1 MTPPAPPA
9 PASLPR
15 VLGPWLAAA
24 LVVGTVIGTGVFKKA
39 AAVAKPDAAP
49 EFGLA
54 VGVWVGV
61 GVITLLGALAF
72 AEVAVRFPRAGGN
85 YVFLR
90 EAFGRPMAFLS
101 GWVDFGINRGASI
114 AALASMFTESL
125 VNLIAEVRPDVAV
138 GFGYW
143 PQRAFTVALI
153 VVLAV
158 VNARGTLLG
167 ARVQFVVTLV
177 KVASI
182 VAIALLPVVL
192 LCLPSAPVPPTT
204 ANMVPAWPSEFPISR
219 LVGLGSAAVAVL
231 WAYHGWMNLGPMAEE
246 VTRPQRNIPLAL
258 LAGVG
263 CLIVLYVSANVAY
276 YTALSPTE
284 MENSS
289 DGTTVAREF
298 CKRLIGPA
306 GAMAASLAVM
316 MSVFGAVNGNI
327 LVGPRLPY
335 AMAQDG
341 LAPGVFARL
350 HERFRTP
357 TFATA
362 LLAVWSIL
370 MVLVLGVLLQTNR
383 ELFAQWE
390 LKDGDWAMKT
400 TTDGTA
406 QVESPFD
413 LLTDFVIFGSVAFD
427 TLAVVALFVLRRKHA
442 DRTAA
447 LPYKCVGYPVVP
459 AVYVLAMAAVMV
471 SMVLA
476 DTMRW
481 KVYVGLGFI
490 AVGAG
495 VYWLAFGRKGPSAST
510 VSR

>member
-1 MTPPAPPA
+1 MTSPPS

-24 LVVGTVIGTGVFKKA
+24 IVVGTVIGTGVFKKA

-54 VGVWVGV
+54 VAVWVGV

-90 EAFGRPMAFLS
+90 EAYGRPMAFLS

-114 AALASMFTESL
+114 AALSSMFTESL
-125 VNLIAEVRPDVAV
+125 VNLIAEVRPELGEA
-138 GFGYW
+138 FGYW

-153 VVLAV
+153 VVLAF

-167 ARVQFVVTLV
+167 ARLQFAVTVV
-177 KVASI
+177 KVTSI
-182 VAIALLPVVL
+182 VAIALLPLIVL
-192 LCLPSAPVPPTT
+192 LWPGAPARPTT
-204 ANMVPAWPSEFPISR
+204 EHMTPTWPSEFPLSR
-219 LVGLGSAAVAVL
+219 LVGLGAAAVAVL

-246 VTRPQRNIPLAL
+246 IDRPQRNIPLAL
-258 LAGVG
+258 LTGVG
-263 CLIVLYVSANVAY
+263 CLIVLYVSANLAY
-276 YTALSPTE
+276 YTALSPTDMVNASE
-284 MENSS
+284 
-289 DGTTVAREF
+289 GTTVARDF
-298 CKRLIGPA
+298 CKRLVGPA

-341 LAPGVFARL
+341 LAPTVFGRL
-350 HERFRTP
+350 HPRFRTP
-357 TFATA
+357 TAATA
-362 LLAVWSIL
+362 LLALWSIT
-370 MVLVLGVLLQTNR
+370 MVLGLGVLLQTNK
-383 ELFAQWE
+383 ELFAQWD
-390 LKDGDWAMKT
+390 LKDDGSWAVKT
-400 TTDGTA
+400 AADGSLL
-406 QVESPFD
+406 VDSPFD

-427 TLAVVALFVLRRKHA
+427 TLAVAALFVLRRKHA

-447 LPYKCVGYPVVP
+447 LPYKCLGYPLVP
-459 AVYVLAMAAVMV
+459 AVYCLAMAAVMV

-476 DTMRW
+476 ANMRW

-490 AVGAG
+490 AAGAA
-495 VYWLAFGRKGPSAST
+495 VYWLAFGRKK
-510 VSR
+510 